1 MQNDAAKIVNIPI
14 RCILLSIYFF
24 TPFLQGYTFYPQI
37 AVNGT

>member
-24 TPFLQGYTFYPQI
+24 TRFLHGDIFKRKLP
-37 AVNGT
+37 